1 MDEMES
7 YTVLCKFHA
16 LLTPWPPLQRGATGT
31 PGPLVPPTSAA
42 GQEREPKKH
51 VVGSFLK
58 HPISKRDGNRE
69 STEQCQTRARLDR
82 RYLLKPRCSARPSVK
97 RPNTFVYHTM

>member
-7 YTVLCKFHA
+7 YT
-16 LLTPWPPLQRGATGT
+16 RT

-51 VVGSFLK
+51 VVGSFLE

-69 STEQCQTRARLDR
+69 STEQRQTR
-82 RYLLKPRCSARPSVK
+82 SSVGS
-97 RPNTFVYHTM
+97 PLFAQTEVFGQAFC